1 MGNIRLRLKR
11 VAMATLSPVSVKIAS
26 DKSQKD
32 IKALRIDRFG
42 FAILQNGKK
51 HSVSF
56 IDEVTCSPIANIF
69 EVESYQ
75 LYNSTFTS
83 QMEFEKQIREAEMAK
98 KEVMLPKK
106 AERPKNESCSCRIF

>member
-1 MGNIRLRLKR
+1 MGNIRMRLKK
-11 VAMATLSPVSVKIAS
+11 VALGTLSPISVKIGG

-32 IKALRIDRFG
+32 IKALRKDRFG

-75 LYNSTFTS
+75 LYNITFTS

-98 KEVMLPKK
+98 KEVVPPKK
-106 AERPKNESCSCRIF
+106 PERPKNESCSCTIF